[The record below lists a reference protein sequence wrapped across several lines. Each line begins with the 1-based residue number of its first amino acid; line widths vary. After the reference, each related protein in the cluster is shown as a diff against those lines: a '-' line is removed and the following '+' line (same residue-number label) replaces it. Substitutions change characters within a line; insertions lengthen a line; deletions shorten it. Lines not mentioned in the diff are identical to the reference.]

1 MANRDASGKFISGR
15 QQEIIDLDPDLDAK
29 IQDMIAKGDAPL
41 AIAENIARTARA
53 NAPVLTGA
61 YRDGITAKKT
71 PHGAAVIAS
80 DEKSSWVEFGI
91 PSQGQPAQ
99 FNLRRA
105 VDATGYKFS
114 KGHG

>member
-1 MANRDASGKFISGR
+1 MVRE
-15 QQEIIDLDPDLDAK
+15 QEIFTLAPDLDAK
-29 IQDMIAKGDAPL
+29 VAAMVAKGDKPIE
-41 AIAENIARTARA
+41 IAQKIAAVARD
-53 NAPVLTGA
+53 NAPVVTGA
-61 YRDGITAKKT
+61 YRDGITAQKT

-105 VDATGYKFS
+105 VDATGAKFT
-114 KGHG
+114 KGH

>member
-1 MANRDASGKFISGR
+1 MRE
-15 QQEIIDLDPDLDAK
+15 QESVDLDPDLDAK
-29 IQDMIAKGDAPL
+29 VNEMIAKGDKPIEA
-41 AIAENIARTARA
+41 AEKIAAAARA
-53 NAPVLTGA
+53 NAPVGNPATDPNSGA
-61 YRDGITAKKT
+61 YRDGIVAKKT
-71 PHGAAVIAS
+71 PHGAVVIAS
-80 DEKSSWVEFGI
+80 DNKSSWVEFGI